1 MEKKPPG
8 MLYFKMYKSQLAVY
22 GSGFRDSAGWHDR
35 TCLPVAQ
42 GWPQTRIQHRD
53 RLLSSV

>member
-22 GSGFRDSAGWHDR
+22 GSGFRDSAG
-35 TCLPVAQ
+35 
-42 GWPQTRIQHRD
+42 
-53 RLLSSV
+53 